1 MFVKKRTVVVLGSA
15 ATALLSGCAPHPV
28 LHQTPAAPMP
38 SVLLRSSQIAAR
50 AQKQVSQVLF
60 VQSHPAVIAVAPSH
74 ALAVDDRFNF
84 HWEGPLSSVGQNL
97 AMAMGWN
104 FTEQGPRPAVMPQIY
119 VDQHNVDVRWM
130 VEAINKQAMPTAM
143 LKAEPGHRSIV
154 LTVPTPAEVQAWEK
168 TGSCTEHH
176 PLRSVPMKKLP
187 KPLPN
192 GQVTHPLP
200 VHPQSVSW
208 KSRQVTPQ
216 TVVLTL
222 QNGHVAPMPMLPK
235 GTNIP
240 LQTALTHHW
249 KLVLPQHPT
258 AAETAVANEW
268 RKAGGLLFR
277 S

>member
-1 MFVKKRTVVVLGSA
+1 
-15 ATALLSGCAPHPV
+15 
-28 LHQTPAAPMP
+28 
-38 SVLLRSSQIAAR
+38 
-50 AQKQVSQVLF
+50 
-60 VQSHPAVIAVAPSH
+60 
-74 ALAVDDRFNF
+74 
-84 HWEGPLSSVGQNL
+84 
-97 AMAMGWN
+97 
-104 FTEQGPRPAVMPQIY
+104 
-119 VDQHNVDVRWM
+119 
-130 VEAINKQAMPTAM
+130 
-143 LKAEPGHRSIV
+143 
-154 LTVPTPAEVQAWEK
+154 
-168 TGSCTEHH
+168 
-176 PLRSVPMKKLP
+176 MKKLP

>member
-1 MFVKKRTVVVLGSA
+1 MFVKKRAVVVLGSA
-15 ATALLSGCAPHPV
+15 ATALLSGCAQHPV
-28 LHQTPAAPMP
+28 LHPTPAPMP
-38 SVLLRSSQIAAR
+38 SVLLRSSQVAAR
-50 AQKQVSQVLF
+50 AQERVSQVLF

-154 LTVPTPAEVQAWEK
+154 LSVPTPAEVQACK
-168 TGSCTEHH
+168 NTGKCTT
-176 PLRSVPMKKLP
+176 PKQYSVPMKP
-187 KPLPN
+187 SKPLPN

-200 VHPQSVSW
+200 AHPHSVSW
-208 KSRQVTPQ
+208 ESRQVTPQ

-222 QNGHVAPMPMLPK
+222 QNGHVAPMPMFPK
-235 GTNIP
+235 GPNIP

-249 KLVLPQHPT
+249 KLVLPAHPT
-258 AAETAVANEW
+258 AAENTVADAW
-268 RKAGGLLFR
+268 RKAGGFLFR